1 MKLAIMFCNFPE
13 IEIRDIPDSV
23 DDVAEYIENNLGYN
37 EDELSW
43 QIYEDKEVKVKI
55 L

>member
-13 IEIRDIPDSV
+13 IEIRDIPDSI
-23 DDVAEYIENNLGYN
+23 DDVSEYIEEHLGYK

-43 QIYEDKEVKVKI
+43 QLYDEPIKVTIK
-55 L
+55 